1 MFRKILY
8 PTDFSEISKKVISAL
23 KKLGK
28 AGTVEEVVVQH
39 IIDSRNLDAVVH
51 WSPAEYERTRKV
63 IEDGAAEKAAQT
75 ANALAKAGLAV
86 KVVISE
92 GIPSQE
98 ILKTAK
104 SAGVS
109 AIIIGS
115 HGKSNLRE
123 MLLGSV
129 SEQVIKKSRKP
140 VIVIKR

>member
-1 MFRKILY
+1 MFKKILY

-23 KKLGK
+23 KKMAK
-28 AGTVEEVVVQH
+28 AETAEVVLQH
-39 IIDSRNLDAVVH
+39 VIDSRNLDTVVH

-63 IEDGAAEKAAQT
+63 IEDGAAEKAAET

-104 SAGVS
+104 TAGIS